1 MLVSSEFYLED
12 IVALRL
18 FFNDTIRG
26 HYQGHVKDVLES
38 TSFKK
43 LNMALYME
51 KFSLQNV

>member
-26 HYQGHVKDVLES
+26 HYRGHVKDVLES

-43 LNMALYME
+43 LNMALYTG